1 MLQAALN
8 GDRDHPATPRTS
20 QAVALE
26 ARAAVDAGA
35 DVVHVHAFD
44 LDGVQTLGGAACAAV
59 LRAVRADCRQLPC
72 R

>member
-26 ARAAVDAGA
+26 ARGAVDAGA

-44 LDGVQTLGGAACAAV
+44 LDGSRRSAEP
-59 LRAVRADCRQLPC
+59 RAPRS
-72 R
+72 